1 MISLSLKLET
11 LRNWRVWFNTLPHEK
26 VIIWL
31 AIIFAVASSAYAYT
45 HDLIILYGDAESHL
59 NIAKRVV
66 ESLTPGFAQLGG
78 IWLPL
83 PHIMLLPFVYVNFLW
98 RSGLSG
104 SIVSGFAFVV
114 TCLYLYRISFL
125 LTKNKGVAFMASL
138 LAMINPNMLYFQT
151 TPMTELP
158 LIMFFALS
166 SYYFIQFLYNEDKHG
181 YLIAAA
187 LFGFC
192 ATITRYDGW
201 FLVGVEA
208 GLLGLKYFPW
218 TQFPK
223 VWADVRLGFNKDKWE
238 KLQGALMLF
247 VVLAFFG
254 VGLWLLWNKL
264 ILGDALYFTNSEF
277 SAKSQQ
283 NAFLQG
289 GMLPAYHHLGASI
302 LYYFV
307 TSMSNVGVI
316 IYFISIVGFIYYL
329 CNKEDKNRFYIGI
342 LLSIIFVF
350 NVFTMYVG
358 QSVIFIPSLTPKSF
372 GNNLFNVRYG
382 LLMIPFAA
390 TFFSYLYFKSRGW
403 ARVLLLVAIP
413 AQLALYAIGYSNI
426 ITLQDG
432 RSGVSSA
439 ARPEAERWMKKNYD
453 GGLVLLD
460 DYARTISIVRSGIPM
475 QEMIYVGNKPYW
487 AESLE
492 EPEKY
497 AAWIAMREH
506 DALWKELY
514 LKPEIKDRLYANF
527 DLVYT
532 EKDILIF
539 KRNEVVPAGK

>member
-1 MISLSLKLET
+1 MFSFSLKLET
-11 LRNWRVWFNTLPHEK
+11 VQNWKNWFNRLPHEK
-26 VIIWL
+26 VVIL
-31 AIIFAVASSAYAYT
+31 VAVIFAVISSAYAYT
-45 HDLIILYGDAESHL
+45 HDLIVLYGDAESHL

-66 ESLTPGFAQLGG
+66 ESITPGFAQLGG

-83 PHIMLLPFVYVNFLW
+83 PHIMLLPFVYFNFLW

-138 LAMINPNMLYFQT
+138 LAIINPNMLYFQT

-158 LIMFFALS
+158 LIMFFTLS
-166 SYYFIQFLYNEDKHG
+166 SYYFILFLYNENKHG
-181 YLIAAA
+181 HLIAAA
-187 LFGFC
+187 FFGFC

-208 GLLGLKYFPW
+208 GLLGLKYLPW
-218 TQFPK
+218 TKFPK
-223 VWADVRLGFNKDKWE
+223 TLADIRLKFSKDKWE

-254 VGLWLLWNKL
+254 IGLWLLWDKL

-307 TSMSNVGVI
+307 TAMSNVGVI
-316 IYFISIVGFIYYL
+316 IYLISIVGFIYYL
-329 CNKEDKNRFYIGI
+329 CNREDKNRLYIGI

-390 TFFSYLYFKSRGW
+390 TFFSYLYFKSKGW
-403 ARVLLLVAIP
+403 ARVFLIAAIP
-413 AQLALYAIGYSNI
+413 AQLALYVVGYSNV

-432 RSGVSSA
+432 RVGVSSA
-439 ARPEAERWMKKNYD
+439 ERPEAERWMKQHYD

-475 QEMIYVGNKPYW
+475 QNMIYVGNKPYW
-487 AESLE
+487 AESLK
-492 EPEKY
+492 EPDKY
-497 AAWIAMREH
+497 ATWIALREH
-506 DALWKELY
+506 DALAKSIFENPDA
-514 LKPEIKDRLYANF
+514 KQRLYDNF

-532 EKDILIF
+532 EKDIMIF
-539 KRNEVVPAGK
+539 KRKDYLTVSK